1 MKKLVVQNLLKVWLC
16 AMVSFMTVTLYAQGN
31 SFKVSGTVKDNT
43 GELVIGATVIDTKT
57 KNGCVTD
64 VDGNFSLE
72 VTPNSSIKV
81 SFIGYKSQT
90 IAIKA
95 EQKVYNVILQ
105 SDNVLIDELVVV
117 GYGVKKKQTLTGA
130 VSAVNTKDIV
140 STKNESLQNMLTGKI
155 AGLRVVQNSSEPGA
169 FNTSMDIRGL
179 GNPLVIID
187 GIPRDN
193 MARVDP
199 EDVESISEIESL
211 LGEAYFI
218 RAYTYFALVKRY
230 GGVPIVNTVID
241 YPATVSIP
249 EAQLF
254 RDSEEAVWD
263 FISSDLDYAI
273 AHLSAKNQKGRA
285 NKYAAAAFKSR
296 AMLYAGSI
304 AKYNDVNEVYN
315 DARICGIP
323 ANRAADYFKQA
334 YEASKIVDEGGYALY
349 KGDWAANNKDAQYTN
364 FVNIFL
370 KDTEENIFVKYFDY
384 PDCVHSY
391 DCFAQ
396 PTQTSTGGSNTEI
409 CPTLD
414 FVEMFEGFEKDADG
428 HFANMNTEGYYKLYE
443 TTMEPF
449 KNAEPRLRA
458 TVLLPGDEFKGES
471 IEIRRGIWVGEGD
484 KISPLLPSEDTYGF
498 YDDYSAYANDATS
511 LLKLA
516 SRESQNT
523 DANAILLKD
532 GTMMKRAGKS
542 GTVKNQEI
550 GCTVSGFLI
559 RKYLN
564 PEQKNTTWNQ
574 SVTDWIDIR
583 YAEVLLNRA
592 EAAMEL
598 AAVGSVTDDAG
609 KNYVEEAF
617 RCVNLIRE
625 RAGAT
630 LLASSAETSI
640 DVVRIERRK
649 ELAFENKTYWDLKRW
664 RIIDDEQSTRRYRTL
679 QPFFA
684 ADAMKYFMD
693 IKEQEYGYTY
703 TYDTRNYYQQI
714 PTGEI
719 TKNPNCKQNPG
730 Y

>member
-1 MKKLVVQNLLKVWLC
+1 MFWVSLPLVCLNK
-16 AMVSFMTVTLYAQGN
+16 Y
-31 SFKVSGTVKDNT
+31 
-43 GELVIGATVIDTKT
+43 KT
-57 KNGCVTD
+57 
-64 VDGNFSLE
+64 FR
-72 VTPNSSIKV
+72 
-81 SFIGYKSQT
+81 FW
-90 IAIKA
+90 
-95 EQKVYNVILQ
+95 ILR
-105 SDNVLIDELVVV
+105 IFE
-117 GYGVKKKQTLTGA
+117 TF
-130 VSAVNTKDIV
+130 
-140 STKNESLQNMLTGKI
+140 
-155 AGLRVVQNSSEPGA
+155 R
-169 FNTSMDIRGL
+169 F
-179 GNPLVIID
+179 GNPHLFVLRII
-187 GIPRDN
+187 
-193 MARVDP
+193 
-199 EDVESISEIESL
+199 
-211 LGEAYFI
+211 
-218 RAYTYFALVKRY
+218 
-230 GGVPIVNTVID
+230 
-241 YPATVSIP
+241 
-249 EAQLF
+249 
-254 RDSEEAVWD
+254 
-263 FISSDLDYAI
+263 
-273 AHLSAKNQKGRA
+273 
-285 NKYAAAAFKSR
+285 
-296 AMLYAGSI
+296 
-304 AKYNDVNEVYN
+304 
-315 DARICGIP
+315 
-323 ANRAADYFKQA
+323 
-334 YEASKIVDEGGYALY
+334 
-349 KGDWAANNKDAQYTN
+349 
-364 FVNIFL
+364 
-370 KDTEENIFVKYFDY
+370 
-384 PDCVHSY
+384 
-391 DCFAQ
+391 
-396 PTQTSTGGSNTEI
+396 QTSTGGSNTEI

>member
-1 MKKLVVQNLLKVWLC
+1 MKR
-16 AMVSFMTVTLYAQGN
+16 TIETLPKYAD
-31 SFKVSGTVKDNT
+31 SH
-43 GELVIGATVIDTKT
+43 
-57 KNGCVTD
+57 
-64 VDGNFSLE
+64 
-72 VTPNSSIKV
+72 
-81 SFIGYKSQT
+81 
-90 IAIKA
+90 
-95 EQKVYNVILQ
+95 
-105 SDNVLIDELVVV
+105 
-117 GYGVKKKQTLTGA
+117 
-130 VSAVNTKDIV
+130 SA
-140 STKNESLQNMLTGKI
+140 
-155 AGLRVVQNSSEPGA
+155 A
-169 FNTSMDIRGL
+169 
-179 GNPLVIID
+179 
-187 GIPRDN
+187 
-193 MARVDP
+193 
-199 EDVESISEIESL
+199 EIESL

-249 EAQLF
+249 ETQLF

-296 AMLYAGSI
+296 TMLYAGSI

-349 KGDWAANNKDAQYTN
+349 KGDWATNNKDAQYTN

-523 DANAILLKD
+523 DANAIQLKD

-598 AAVGSVTDDAG
+598 AAAGSVTDDAG